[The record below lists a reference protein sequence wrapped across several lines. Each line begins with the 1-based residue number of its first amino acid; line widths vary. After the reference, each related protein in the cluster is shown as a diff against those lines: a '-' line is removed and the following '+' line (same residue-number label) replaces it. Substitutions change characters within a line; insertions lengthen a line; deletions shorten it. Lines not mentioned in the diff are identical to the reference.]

1 MNFMKKRII
10 EGMNK
15 LGITQTSL
23 ANEARVA
30 QSTINR
36 LLNTPIKSRIDTLLN
51 VAHAIKLPIEY
62 LITEDETK
70 ASLYLKINSMSK
82 EEIEALNTHIEKERF
97 LREHYDSPAYAA
109 KTGNLY
115 LKKKAS

>member
-1 MNFMKKRII
+1 
-10 EGMNK
+10 
-15 LGITQTSL
+15 
-23 ANEARVA
+23 
-30 QSTINR
+30 
-36 LLNTPIKSRIDTLLN
+36 
-51 VAHAIKLPIEY
+51 
-62 LITEDETK
+62 
-70 ASLYLKINSMSK
+70 MSK